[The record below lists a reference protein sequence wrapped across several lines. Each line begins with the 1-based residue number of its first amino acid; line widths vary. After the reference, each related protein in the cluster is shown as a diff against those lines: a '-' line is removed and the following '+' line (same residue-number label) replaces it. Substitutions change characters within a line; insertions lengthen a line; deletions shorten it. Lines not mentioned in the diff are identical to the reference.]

1 MALPGKVPGS
11 RAIRRASRE
20 CKSGEVSRNRAA
32 EHVETIEETPM
43 DIMKMM
49 KQASQLQSKMQ
60 QMQQDLAALEVEG
73 QSGGGMVTVR
83 INGKFDTRGIK
94 IDPSLL
100 KPEDAEM
107 LEDLIIAALSDAKAK
122 AENEIQAKMQE
133 VTGGLPLPPGLK
145 LF

>member
-1 MALPGKVPGS
+1 
-11 RAIRRASRE
+11 
-20 CKSGEVSRNRAA
+20 
-32 EHVETIEETPM
+32 M

-133 VTGGLPLPPGLK
+133 VTGGLPLPPG
-145 LF
+145 